1 MTVTSIATASTWP
14 SSIALLVRQIRAQL
28 TQFVRIPVALFFTIL
43 MPLGMLLLFNSLFAG
58 NAATVEGPNGEW
70 PLQQFYVGS
79 LAAFTAVSGTF
90 TNLANMIPDRRENGI
105 MKRWRGTPLP
115 RWAYIGGFVGSGIV
129 VALGGLLIMLGVGV
143 VFYGTDIE
151 AAKLPAAAVTFFV
164 GTTSFAALGAA
175 VGGLIRKPDAAPA
188 VANGLILPLA
198 FISNTFVAV
207 DESEMPK
214 WLDVVSSIFPLRP
227 FVASMQS
234 AFNPTVDA
242 PAFNWSNLGVL
253 AAWGLVGV
261 LLAWRFFKW
270 EPVAGDGSSTGRS
283 RRRHGRVK
291 QSGE

>member
-1 MTVTSIATASTWP
+1 MNVTSFATASTWP

-151 AAKLPAAAVTFFV
+151 VAKSAAAAVTFFV

-175 VGGLIRKPDAAPA
+175 VGGLIRTPDAGGQRPDPA
-188 VANGLILPLA
+188 AGVHLEHVRRDGRVRDAEMARCREQYFPTA
-198 FISNTFVAV
+198 TFRREHAKRVQPDRRCARIQLVKPRRAGGVGARRRAVGVAV
-207 DESEMPK
+207 LQMG
-214 WLDVVSSIFPLRP
+214 
-227 FVASMQS
+227 
-234 AFNPTVDA
+234 TCC
-242 PAFNWSNLGVL
+242 
-253 AAWGLVGV
+253 
-261 LLAWRFFKW
+261 WR
-270 EPVAGDGSSTGRS
+270 R
-283 RRRHGRVK
+283 
-291 QSGE
+291 Q

>member
-1 MTVTSIATASTWP
+1 MSIANAAPAAAWP
-14 SSIALLVRQIRAQL
+14 SWRTLLVRQIRGQL

-43 MPLGMLLLFNSLFAG
+43 MPLGMLLLFNSIFAG
-58 NAATVEGPNGEW
+58 NAATVEGPDGEW

-143 VFYGTDIE
+143 ALYDTQVD
-151 AAKLPAAAVTFFV
+151 AAKLPAAAVTFV
-164 GTTSFAALGAA
+164 IGTGAFAALGAA

-188 VANGLILPLA
+188 VANGIILPLA
-198 FISNTFVAV
+198 FVSNTFIAS
-207 DESEMPK
+207 DESAMPT
-214 WLDVVSSIFPLRP
+214 WLDVVSNIFPLRP
-227 FVASMQS
+227 FVDSMQR
-234 AFNPTVDA
+234 AFNPTVDS

-253 AAWGLVGV
+253 AAWGVVGAV
-261 LLAWRFFKW
+261 LAWRCFKW
-270 EPVAGDGSSTGRS
+270 EPVAGDGSSAPRS
-283 RRRHGRVK
+283 RPRRGRAK
-291 QSGE
+291 SSGE